1 MTQTQNGGRIVEL
14 GSERS
19 AWLQGSAIELQPSR
33 CHYRSRIILLH
44 HGSMAMRGVGFIV
57 LKVLYANGLLKRSIS
72 SVTVS
77 LHCSLNCVKI
87 RLQSE
92 SKSDFRASR
101 AEVIHVRL
109 PHQLASKYGR
119 GDGIICAELWVC
131 DAQVVTN

>member
-1 MTQTQNGGRIVEL
+1 
-14 GSERS
+14 
-19 AWLQGSAIELQPSR
+19 
-33 CHYRSRIILLH
+33 
-44 HGSMAMRGVGFIV
+44 MAMRGVGFIV